1 MTMNWSFNNLNDR
14 MEVLFQLYLWDQ
26 SHVTVVWNT
35 RETGDIYY
43 ISTISER
50 SLAID
55 KFWK

>member
-1 MTMNWSFNNLNDR
+1 MTMNWSFNNLNDG